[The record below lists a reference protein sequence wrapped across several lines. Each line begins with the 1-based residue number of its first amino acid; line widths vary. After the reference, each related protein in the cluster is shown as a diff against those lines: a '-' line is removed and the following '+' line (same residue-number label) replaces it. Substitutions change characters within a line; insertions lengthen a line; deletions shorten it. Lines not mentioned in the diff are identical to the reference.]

1 MNRRFRQLV
10 VEGVEKGISRRR
22 SRIRQICLIASWGR
36 WQDQISQ
43 HPQHPKRIRK
53 DKLRKKKVAST
64 LIRGIKT
71 KQVHILK
78 AINSS
83 KTRNKA
89 TNSSTKRILLIIMR
103 KRIRIK
109 FIRKRVKVTKLRHLR
124 HSIRRSKEH
133 KSILAHC
140 SHLKLKM
147 CKVAAQV
154 ITRRK
159 RK

>member
-1 MNRRFRQLV
+1 M
-10 VEGVEKGISRRR
+10 
-22 SRIRQICLIASWGR
+22 
-36 WQDQISQ
+36 
-43 HPQHPKRIRK
+43 
-53 DKLRKKKVAST
+53 
-64 LIRGIKT
+64 IRGIKT

-109 FIRKRVKVTKLRHLR
+109 LIRKRVKVTKLRHLR
-124 HSIRRSKEH
+124 LSIKRSKEH

-159 RK
+159 RNEKDPQILTVKRKKLKSEAKNLNLR